1 MSLQYVSKSKNSY
14 PSQKEKNNEKILKE
28 KLNEILDAEA
38 QLALAFSRIPGG
50 GKMVQGIIDNLDGE
64 TLLQAFSAGVCFV
77 NFIVHFVHVH
87 LIYVFIHTHARAHVR
102 KKNVENFTIN

>member
-1 MSLQYVSKSKNSY
+1 MFLQYVSKSKNSY

-77 NFIVHFVHVH
+77 NFIVHFVHVFD
-87 LIYVFIHTHARAHVR
+87 LRIHTHARARTYER
-102 KKNVENFTIN
+102 KTLKILL